1 MNNLSPHLVDL
12 YVKVVA
18 ERNKYTLHVPVALD
32 CGGVIAHLNTAP
44 MVDEDQ
50 IRKFMPMFY
59 CDKYLLQEIEAIDA
73 EVDKFKERE
82 RNELSDAEKEK
93 VSMLFQKYKPA

>member
-1 MNNLSPHLVDL
+1 MNNLSPDLVDL

-18 ERNKYTLHVPVALD
+18 VHNKYFHPVPVALD
-32 CGGVIAHLNTAP
+32 GKAMIPRLNTTP

-50 IRKFMPMFY
+50 IRKIMPMFH
-59 CDKYLLQEIEAIDA
+59 CDKYLLREIETIDA
-73 EVDKFKERE
+73 EVEKFKERE

-93 VSMLFQKYKPA
+93 ASMLFQKYKSA